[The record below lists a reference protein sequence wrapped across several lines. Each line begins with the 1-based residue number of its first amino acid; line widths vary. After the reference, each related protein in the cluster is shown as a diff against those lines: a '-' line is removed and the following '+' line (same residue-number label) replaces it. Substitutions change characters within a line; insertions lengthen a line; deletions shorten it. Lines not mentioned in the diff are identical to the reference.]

1 MKLNQRLVGMTACF
15 ILVALFSVPSQA
27 KYDPETI
34 VGQWLFDEK
43 GNVEVIDSSGN
54 GHDGEIQG
62 GSDKRVKGKFGNALE
77 VGGSTWVKVPPDDK
91 LKLSAYTVTLWL
103 NTKSDCG
110 GWCGILSK
118 SNNNPARTY
127 SMYVNANTKVAG
139 MSIGNE
145 KTGKWTDVNGTTK
158 VNDGKWHHIAISYDE
173 KEKVQRI
180 YTNGKLEGQG
190 DLTHDLPQND
200 GNLVFMAWHSSGGNA
215 GITGMIDEIGLYNT
229 VLDDA
234 TIKSIHDT
242 GLVESVTVV
251 DAREKLATQWSRIKS
266 SP

>member
-1 MKLNQRLVGMTACF
+1 MKLHQRLVGLIACL
-15 ILVALFSVPSQA
+15 ILAVLFSVPSQA
-27 KYDPETI
+27 KIDPETI
-34 VGQWLFDEK
+34 VGQWLFDEDK
-43 GNVEVIDSSGN
+43 GEKVIDASGN
-54 GHDGEIQG
+54 GHDGEIK
-62 GSDKRVKGKFGNALE
+62 GSNKRVKGKFGNALE
-77 VGGSTWVKVPPDDK
+77 VGADTWVMVPPDDK
-91 LKLSAYTVTLWL
+91 LKLTAYTVTIWL

-118 SNNNPARTY
+118 SNDNPTRTY

-145 KTGKWTDVNGTTK
+145 KTGKWTDINGTTK

-251 DAREKLATQWSRIKS
+251 DVREKLATQWSRIKS